1 MKHYAE
7 NLGSNVGAMIKVRQ
21 VVNFFCFLII
31 IIFLEP
37 LKLGAVSETCPIQS
51 LMSIQLFSNE
61 YFLIIVCF
69 FFITLCIFSVF
80 QIQYFPSTNNMP
92 PMERHLGE

>member
-37 LKLGAVSETCPIQS
+37 LKLGAVSDTCHLQS

-69 FFITLCIFSVF
+69 FFYYIM
-80 QIQYFPSTNNMP
+80 YF
-92 PMERHLGE
+92 

>member
-31 IIFLEP
+31 MIFLEP
-37 LKLGAVSETCPIQS
+37 LKLCAVSRYLSYTIPYVNTVAQ
-51 LMSIQLFSNE
+51 
-61 YFLIIVCF
+61 
-69 FFITLCIFSVF
+69 
-80 QIQYFPSTNNMP
+80 
-92 PMERHLGE
+92 

>member
-31 IIFLEP
+31 ILFLEP
-37 LKLGAVSETCPIQS
+37 LKLCAVS
-51 LMSIQLFSNE
+51 
-61 YFLIIVCF
+61 
-69 FFITLCIFSVF
+69 
-80 QIQYFPSTNNMP
+80 
-92 PMERHLGE
+92 RHLSYTIPYVNTVAQ

>member
-31 IIFLEP
+31 IMFLEP
-37 LKLGAVSETCPIQS
+37 LKLGAVSDTCLIQS
-51 LMSIQLFSNE
+51 LMSIQLLSNE

-69 FFITLCIFSVF
+69 FFITLCILA
-80 QIQYFPSTNNMP
+80 YFRYNIFHPQTTC
-92 PMERHLGE
+92 HLWKDF

>member
-31 IIFLEP
+31 ILFLEP
-37 LKLGAVSETCPIQS
+37 LKLCAVS
-51 LMSIQLFSNE
+51 
-61 YFLIIVCF
+61 
-69 FFITLCIFSVF
+69 
-80 QIQYFPSTNNMP
+80 
-92 PMERHLGE
+92 RHLSYTTPYVNTVAQ

>member
-37 LKLGAVSETCPIQS
+37 LKLCAVS
-51 LMSIQLFSNE
+51 
-61 YFLIIVCF
+61 
-69 FFITLCIFSVF
+69 
-80 QIQYFPSTNNMP
+80 
-92 PMERHLGE
+92 RHLSYTIPYVNTVAQ

>member
-21 VVNFFCFLII
+21 VVNFFCFIII

-37 LKLGAVSETCPIQS
+37 LKLGAVSDTCPIQS

-69 FFITLCIFSVF
+69 FFYYIM
-80 QIQYFPSTNNMP
+80 YF
-92 PMERHLGE
+92 